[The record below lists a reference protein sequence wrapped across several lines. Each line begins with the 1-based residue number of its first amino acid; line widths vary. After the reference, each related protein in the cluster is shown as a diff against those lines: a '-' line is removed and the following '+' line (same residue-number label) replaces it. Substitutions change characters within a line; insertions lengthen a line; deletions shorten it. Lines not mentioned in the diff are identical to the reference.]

1 MKVGVGPHHPNL
13 LTMTEIEIVIC
24 MKGRRKYSI
33 VCVVLFFFNFPRE
46 ICSDKILGVPHP
58 YTSKISNEDVMRNAT
73 CQNVI
78 SQL

>member
-33 VCVVLFFFNFPRE
+33 VCVFLFFLIFHAK
-46 ICSDKILGVPHP
+46 CSDKILGVPHP